1 MLYKKFKFTVR
12 DRFKMNSAGLQMTHE
27 SGVSD
32 GSFIDQSEASA
43 EPDFRIEALRE
54 RTKVKNSKISQPQTA
69 LD

>member
-1 MLYKKFKFTVR
+1 MKR
-12 DRFKMNSAGLQMTHE
+12 AGLHTTHE

-32 GSFIDQSEASA
+32 RGSFIDQSEASA
-43 EPDFRIEALRE
+43 EPDRFRIEALRE